1 MPISLLL
8 DAHHHFVLF
17 ISITC
22 TNATDTNAMQ
32 CQLSPLMTNTCKWQ
46 LGWVLNSSLIFKFL
60 GNYHWL
66 ASMMLLQLTLTLQ
79 IGSTKELPTLSLL
92 ALRHVW
98 GSLKMKTPLLIQLL
112 TWMKPSLSSNSRNK
126 TLDEHID
133 CVLSLS
139 LSAHVGFLINHI
151 CHKTSAPTPPPP
163 AQDPSL

>member
-1 MPISLLL
+1 
-8 DAHHHFVLF
+8 
-17 ISITC
+17 
-22 TNATDTNAMQ
+22 
-32 CQLSPLMTNTCKWQ
+32 
-46 LGWVLNSSLIFKFL
+46 
-60 GNYHWL
+60 
-66 ASMMLLQLTLTLQ
+66 MLLQLTLTLQ

-139 LSAHVGFLINHI
+139 LSAHVGCLINHI
-151 CHKTSAPTPPPP
+151 CHKTSAPTPPLPP
-163 AQDPSL
+163 KIHHYSLLLDATPQAVYGACCYLSHREIILQKPRDIFVMCVSRVGVEVRKVTHPGVQHKLL